1 MTIFNQ
7 RIPLLTFIALL
18 TALFAALH
26 AAGQTADL
34 KKVTVYF
41 WEFNREGGGDDLIP
55 FTRMVNKKA
64 PLGPAIEAL
73 LAGPTVAENRK
84 RFGSVAYG
92 DIRLSSIQITGGTA
106 RIDFTRVVREDN
118 NPGDLQTLRFEAAV
132 IRTAKQFPEI
142 KNVIVCVNGMN
153 EFGIGMVID
162 APLPCK
168 QL

>member
-1 MTIFNQ
+1 MLGKIRFGSSG
-7 RIPLLTFIALL
+7 ILFLPLLLL
-18 TALFAALH
+18 SMFQISAA
-26 AAGQTADL
+26 QSADL

-41 WEFNREGGGDDLIP
+41 WEFNREGGGDDMIA

-64 PLGPAIEAL
+64 PLRPTVEAL

-92 DIRLSSIQITGGTA
+92 DIKLSSIQITGGTA

-118 NPGDLQTLRFEAAV
+118 NPGDLQTLRFESTV

-142 KNVIVCVNGMN
+142 KNVILCVNGMN
-153 EFGIGMVID
+153 EFGVGMVID